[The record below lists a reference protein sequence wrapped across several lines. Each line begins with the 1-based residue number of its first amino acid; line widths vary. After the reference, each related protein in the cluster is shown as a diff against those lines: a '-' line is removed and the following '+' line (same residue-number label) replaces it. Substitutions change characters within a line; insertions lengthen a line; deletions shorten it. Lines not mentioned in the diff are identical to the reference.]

1 MGRSQRRDDSCTVGT
16 VSEDAFVDKV
26 ADSPKC
32 FMGIEAKFRFQFS
45 PLTTELKKKNEINE
59 IFFVLTGVFG
69 MSL

>member
-1 MGRSQRRDDSCTVGT
+1 M
-16 VSEDAFVDKV
+16 DKV

-45 PLTTELKKKNEINE
+45 PLTTELKKENEINE
-59 IFFVLTGVFG
+59 IFCFVLTGVFG

>member
-1 MGRSQRRDDSCTVGT
+1 M
-16 VSEDAFVDKV
+16 DKV

-32 FMGIEAKFRFQFS
+32 FMGIEAKFQFQFS

-59 IFFVLTGVFG
+59 IFCFVLTGVFG